1 MNNILNE
8 DQQAELK
15 DYLYQLDEIFMKGVK
30 LQAKNNDPQF
40 KRSLTKSLALIL
52 ESTDLLEPYTNRKES
67 LIKTILNTQEA
78 KTSL

>member
-30 LQAKNNDPQF
+30 LQANNNDPQF

-67 LIKTILNTQEA
+67 LIKTILDTQEA